1 MKAFAVLCALFA
13 LLLVPSMAEA
23 AAPSIPINVS
33 HAAGVFNGA
42 LNITKFDVQNNQLVA
57 IGTLSGTVTNRAG
70 QAIGYIVRTI
80 TLPVLRSSS
89 TAGCPILHLELG
101 PLDLNLLG
109 LVVHLDKV
117 VLDIT
122 AQPGSLLGD
131 LLCGLAG
138 GDILPDLGAIED
150 LVDAISDILDQLEDV
165 EAGPKALRKLIAQLA
180 GDLEDGELSPKELRK
195 LVQKISKLL

>member
-1 MKAFAVLCALFA
+1 MC
-13 LLLVPSMAEA
+13 
-23 AAPSIPINVS
+23 VS
-33 HAAGVFNGA
+33 ASAGEG
-42 LNITKFDVQNNQLVA
+42 
-57 IGTLSGTVTNRAG
+57 
-70 QAIGYIVRTI
+70 
-80 TLPVLRSSS
+80 
-89 TAGCPILHLELG
+89 
-101 PLDLNLLG
+101 
-109 LVVHLDKV
+109 
-117 VLDIT
+117 
-122 AQPGSLLGD
+122 LLGD

>member
-1 MKAFAVLCALFA
+1 MKAFVVLCALFA
-13 LLLVPSMAEA
+13 LMLVPSMAEA

-33 HAAGVFNGA
+33 NAAGVFNGA

-70 QAIGYIVRTI
+70 QAIGSIVRTI
-80 TLPVLRSSS
+80 TLPVIRSSS

-131 LLCGLAG
+131 LLCALANLFQG
-138 GDILPDLGAIED
+138 IDLNAIVNLLNQILA
-150 LVDAISDILDQLEDV
+150 
-165 EAGPKALRKLIAQLA
+165 AL
-180 GDLEDGELSPKELRK
+180 
-195 LVQKISKLL
+195 